1 MTSVSTA
8 MLPPTQEPKSEKADR
23 LTWLARLRRIF
34 AAREAGIAVVL
45 VLLIVFLSWQ
55 SPYFLT
61 ASNLV
66 VISRQIALAL
76 LIAIGMTFVIL
87 AGQIDLSVGSVVALV
102 SVLTGMFMVNF
113 GLPIWLSIVLGL
125 LVGVVVGAIN
135 GTIFANSRIPSF
147 VVTLGMLAV
156 ARGLALGITTGST
169 VSGMPAAFLVL
180 GQGMWL
186 GVPIPV
192 WIAVVVALV
201 AHLVLTRTVFGRH
214 IYFLG
219 SNEDAA
225 VLSGIRVRRVK
236 IAIFTIA
243 STLAALESVIET
255 ARLSVG
261 QPSAGS
267 GYELVAIGA
276 VVIGGANMLGGEGSI
291 LGTVMGAILLALIQN
306 GLILLGISAY
316 WQQVFSGAIIII
328 AVGLNM
334 WRRQREGKE

>member
-169 VSGMPAAFLVL
+169 V
-180 GQGMWL
+180 
-186 GVPIPV
+186 
-192 WIAVVVALV
+192 
-201 AHLVLTRTVFGRH
+201 
-214 IYFLG
+214 
-219 SNEDAA
+219 
-225 VLSGIRVRRVK
+225 
-236 IAIFTIA
+236 
-243 STLAALESVIET
+243 
-255 ARLSVG
+255 
-261 QPSAGS
+261 
-267 GYELVAIGA
+267 
-276 VVIGGANMLGGEGSI
+276 
-291 LGTVMGAILLALIQN
+291 
-306 GLILLGISAY
+306 
-316 WQQVFSGAIIII
+316 
-328 AVGLNM
+328 
-334 WRRQREGKE
+334 